1 MSKPSRG
8 TRADG
13 EQTRSRILEAAGPLF
28 AAHGYA
34 ETTSKAIA
42 EQAGVDLASIN
53 YHFGSRSGL
62 YQAVLAEAHGRV
74 IKLEALR
81 RLADSSLPPADKLR
95 RLIETLIDT
104 ALSDGVWHAR
114 ILARELLAP
123 SSHLKVLL
131 DIEVQPKLAIVARIL
146 SEVTGIPLGDPAL
159 LRCMVSIAAPGLML
173 LVAGNGLPGPAQLV
187 RQMPRDEILAHM
199 HRFALAGLE
208 AVGRAHAQSGKSG
221 PQAS

>member
-1 MSKPSRG
+1 MSKPTRG
-8 TRADG
+8 MRADG

-42 EQAGVDLASIN
+42 ERAGVDLASIN

-81 RLADSSLPPADKLR
+81 QLADSSLPPADKLK

-208 AVGRAHAQSGKSG
+208 AVGRAHAQSGQGG

>member
-42 EQAGVDLASIN
+42 ERAGVDLASIN

-81 RLADSSLPPADKLR
+81 QLADSSLPPADKLK

-208 AVGRAHAQSGKSG
+208 AVGRAHAQSGQGG

>member
-1 MSKPSRG
+1 MNKASRG

-13 EQTRSRILEAAGPLF
+13 EQTRARILEAAGALF

-34 ETTSKAIA
+34 ETTGKAIA

-74 IKLEALR
+74 IQLEALQQ
-81 RLADSSLPPADKLR
+81 LAESSLAPAAKVM
-95 RLIETLIDT
+95 RLIDALIDT
-104 ALSDGVWHAR
+104 ALSDGGWHAR

-123 SSHLKVLL
+123 SSHLPVLL
-131 DIEVQPKLAIVARIL
+131 ETVGQPKFALVGRIL
-146 SEVTGIPLGDPAL
+146 SEATGIPQGDPAL
-159 LRCMVSIAAPGLML
+159 LRCMVSVGAPCLML
-173 LVAGNGLPGPAQLV
+173 LVAGHGLPGPARQV
-187 RQMPRDEILAHM
+187 RAMPRDEIVAHM

-208 AVGRAHAQSGKSG
+208 AVGRAHRA
-221 PQAS
+221 

>member
-1 MSKPSRG
+1 MTKPSRG

-13 EQTRSRILEAAGPLF
+13 EQTRGRILEAAGPLF

-34 ETTSKAIA
+34 EATSKAIA

-62 YQAVLAEAHGRV
+62 YQAVLTQAHGRV
-74 IKLEALR
+74 IQLDALQL
-81 RLADSSLPPADKLR
+81 LADSPLPAADKVT
-95 RLIETLIDT
+95 RLIDALIDT
-104 ALSDGVWHAR
+104 ALSDGAWHAR

-131 DIEVQPKLAIVARIL
+131 DTEGQPKFAIVARIL
-146 SEVTGIPLGDPAL
+146 SEATGIPLGDPAL
-159 LRCMVSIAAPGLML
+159 LRCMVSIAAPCLML
-173 LVAGNGLPGPAQLV
+173 LVAGNGLPGPAQQV
-187 RQMPRDEILAHM
+187 RQMPRDEIAAHM

-208 AVGRAHAQSGKSG
+208 AVGRWHKR
-221 PQAS
+221 